1 MLSIIQDIPDFVLS
15 SQLDIIIEC
24 DEQMTFSLYKDKTVI
39 LQETY
44 TPDFNNRIHIY
55 DLFLLLEPYLLENP
69 LCVFSYLCDA
79 PNEWD
84 QTPKF
89 FTVLLCRHLIFSSAT
104 DFVNGYFLTALAG
117 RDKITSFDRV
127 ETLYMT
133 TGRTSSGGT
142 SIPVNAECVFVSDS
156 NKIYNSVRSLGS
168 VSDYGINSI
177 DVSPSRFKQSGYKL
191 LRYTVTAGAR
201 KQVYRLDH
209 DEQDSICIKFRNSF
223 GCIETFYFSGIEK
236 IEPELTRSAAYF
248 NGTYRT
254 YHIEEL
260 RKHTLSTG
268 YIPESMYALVDD
280 VARSQ
285 EVYLIDGS
293 EEIPITI
300 IDSETQRDT
309 SNDGLFSFTIT
320 YILSSRC
327 QNRLKLLPDIFD
339 DTFDDT
345 YN

>member
-15 SQLDIIIEC
+15 SQLDIVIGA
-24 DEQMTFSLYKDKTVI
+24 DKQVTFSLNKDGSVI

-44 TPDFNNRIHIY
+44 TPDSKNQVQILDMFS
-55 DLFLLLEPYLLENP
+55 LMEPYLLTSP
-69 LCVFSYLCDA
+69 LCQFSYTCSA
-79 PNEWD
+79 SGE
-84 QTPKF
+84 TSISKTF
-89 FTVLLCRHLIFSSAT
+89 IVLLSQYQVQVTAT
-104 DFVNGYFLTALAG
+104 DFVNNYFLTALAG
-117 RDKITSFDRV
+117 RDKITSFDRK
-127 ETLYMT
+127 ETLYLT
-133 TGRTSSGGT
+133 TGRISSGGT
-142 SIPVNAECVFVSDS
+142 TIPVTAECVFVNDS
-156 NKIYNSVRSLGS
+156 NQITTSARSLGS
-168 VSDYGINSI
+168 VSDYGIRSV
-177 DVSPSRFKQSGYKL
+177 DVSPSRFTLSGFKL

-201 KQVYRLDH
+201 RQVYRLDH
-209 DEQDSICIKFRNSF
+209 DDPDSIGIKFRNSF
-223 GCIETFYFSGIEK
+223 GCMETFYFIGTDK
-236 IEPELTRSAAYF
+236 LEPELTRSAAYF

-254 YHIEEL
+254 YHIDEQ

-268 YIPESMYALVDD
+268 YIPESMYTLVDD

-285 EVYLIDGS
+285 EVYLMDSS

-300 IDSETQRDT
+300 IDSDTQRNT

-327 QNRLKLLPDIFD
+327 QNRLKLQPDIFD

>member
-15 SQLDIIIEC
+15 SQLDIVIGA
-24 DEQMTFSLYKDKTVI
+24 DKQVTFSLSKDGNVI

-44 TPDFNNRIHIY
+44 TPDSKNQVHIL
-55 DLFLLLEPYLLENP
+55 DLFSLMEPYLLTAP
-69 LCVFSYLCDA
+69 LSQFSYTCSA
-79 PNEWD
+79 SSE
-84 QTPKF
+84 TSISKTF
-89 FTVLLCRHLIFSSAT
+89 IVLLSQYLIPGSAT
-104 DFVNGYFLTALAG
+104 DFVNNYFLTALAG
-117 RDKITSFDRV
+117 RDKITSFDRK
-127 ETLYMT
+127 ETLYLT
-133 TGRTSSGGT
+133 TGKISSGGT
-142 SIPVNAECVFVSDS
+142 SISISVECVFVNES
-156 NKIYNSVRSLGS
+156 NKIYTSVRSLGTVPDYNIRS
-168 VSDYGINSI
+168 V
-177 DVSPSRFKQSGYKL
+177 DVSPSRFTQSGYKL

-209 DEQDSICIKFRNSF
+209 DEPDSIGIKFRNSF
-223 GCIETFYFSGIEK
+223 GCMETFYFIGTDK
-236 IEPELTRSAAYF
+236 LEPELTRSAAYF

-254 YHIEEL
+254 YHIDEQ

-268 YIPESMYALVDD
+268 YIPESMYTLVDD

-285 EVYLIDGS
+285 EVYLMDDS

-300 IDSETQRDT
+300 IDSDTQRDT